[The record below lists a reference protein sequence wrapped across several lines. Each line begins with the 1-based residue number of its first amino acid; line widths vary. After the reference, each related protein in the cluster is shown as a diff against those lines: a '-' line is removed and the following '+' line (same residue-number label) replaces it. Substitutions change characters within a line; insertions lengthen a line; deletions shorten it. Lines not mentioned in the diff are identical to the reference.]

1 MVASYFPKVQKIL
14 VKICFLKWRYKL
26 YILCNIKFLTGLFHW
41 SGLTLT
47 SYVPLTFSS
56 LVHAAMPVS
65 LSLSILFSILS
76 CCSFSSLS
84 SLKPFLVLTPV
95 AASSFLCCM
104 AHMFLTMFPTLFFW
118 KPQYLLNVSL
128 QYAVSDVFS
137 LLFYPLALEG
147 KNTSLVGFD
156 IKTTGSNC
164 DILLYSI
171 KTFTNSNF
179 SPK

>member
-1 MVASYFPKVQKIL
+1 MVASYFLKVKKIL

-41 SGLTLT
+41 SGLTLI

-84 SLKPFLVLTPV
+84 SLKLFSVLTPV

-137 LLFYPLALEG
+137 LLSKSNPQR
-147 KNTSLVGFD
+147 NTTILQTQLLLFIKQLVIFL
-156 IKTTGSNC
+156 ITNNSYWQ
-164 DILLYSI
+164 YS
-171 KTFTNSNF
+171 TYAQ
-179 SPK
+179 

>member
-1 MVASYFPKVQKIL
+1 MVASYFLKVQKIL

-26 YILCNIKFLTGLFHW
+26 YMLCNIKFLTGLFHW
-41 SGLTLT
+41 SGLTLI
-47 SYVPLTFSS
+47 SYVSLTFSS

-65 LSLSILFSILS
+65 LSLHHFFHPFLLFLFLS
-76 CCSFSSLS
+76 LQPQTFFSSYSSCSFYISMLYGPYVSDNVS
-84 SLKPFLVLTPV
+84 NII
-95 AASSFLCCM
+95 
-104 AHMFLTMFPTLFFW
+104 FW

-137 LLFYPLALEG
+137 LLSYPLALEG

-171 KTFTNSNF
+171 KNF
-179 SPK
+179 YK

>member
-1 MVASYFPKVQKIL
+1 MEVQT
-14 VKICFLKWRYKL
+14 L
-26 YILCNIKFLTGLFHW
+26 YTLQHQISHW
-41 SGLTLT
+41 
-47 SYVPLTFSS
+47 TFS
-56 LVHAAMPVS
+56 LVGSNPNFICTSNFFISGSCCNAS

-84 SLKPFLVLTPV
+84 SLKLFSVLTPV
-95 AASSFLCCM
+95 EASSFLCCM

-137 LLFYPLALEG
+137 LLSYPLALEG